1 MMSMHDLIEDND
13 NYGKTIVSLWKY
25 YGDEPSD
32 NITDSESFK
41 SKSRLTNNN
50 GNASTVNVEIARS
63 LKYFLKRLY
72 SKVKF
77 VLV

>member
-13 NYGKTIVSLWKY
+13 NYRKTIVSLWKY